1 MDPPLSD
8 DKKQPNETLTVEQL
22 PAAKPLAAK
31 PQFKCLVC
39 EKT

>member
-1 MDPPLSD
+1 MDPPLTD
-8 DKKQPNETLTVEQL
+8 DKKQPNETLTVEQS
-22 PAAKPLAAK
+22 PAPKPPATK

>member
-8 DKKQPNETLTVEQL
+8 DKKQPNETPAVEKS
-22 PAAKPLAAK
+22 PAPKPPLIK